1 MATSSSMRS
10 ALGKA
15 RSLGSARTGVSHWWS
30 QRLTAIGMIPLVLY
44 LVAGLVLHAGAE
56 YHAARAWISAP
67 FNATAALLFFG
78 VGFYHASL
86 GVQVII
92 EDYVSNERRRLLA
105 LVASKMVMTGLAALS
120 LFSVLSVALA

>member
-1 MATSSSMRS
+1 
-10 ALGKA
+10 
-15 RSLGSARTGVSHWWS
+15 
-30 QRLTAIGMIPLVLY
+30 MIPLVLY

>member
-1 MATSSSMRS
+1 MTASTSMRS

-30 QRLTAIGMIPLVLY
+30 QRITAIGMIPLVLY
-44 LVAGLVLHAGAE
+44 LIAGLVLHAGAD
-56 YHAARAWISAP
+56 YDAARAWLSSP

-92 EDYVSNERRRLLA
+92 EDYVSSERCRLLA
-105 LVASKMVMTGLAALS
+105 MVASKMVLTGLAALS
-120 LFSVLSVALA
+120 LFSVLSVAFA